1 MQGKRAVIIGGS
13 VGGLFAANFLIKHGW
28 TVDILEQAQQNLASR
43 GTGIARHDE
52 LEEIFKA
59 LGISP
64 DDTVGVDVN
73 GRTAFDRT
81 GAIISH
87 FDLTQRL
94 GAWNRVFQPLYD
106 AFPTAHYHN
115 GARMERLETSGDVT
129 TVITSAGRRFEADV
143 VIGADGFRSAVRKIV
158 APEIDPAYSGYVA
171 WRGVSREASLSEAF
185 RTNVFHHY
193 AFLFMRSSLLIGYP
207 MAGED
212 GSIEPGG
219 RRYNYL
225 WYYPAPGQELTDI
238 LTDADGKVHD
248 YGIPPPLM
256 RPGHVEAVKENA
268 RRDMPA
274 SFHDAINLAETTI
287 VQPIYDVL
295 SQRITFGKVAL
306 IGDAAF
312 VARPHVGVGVLKAGQ
327 DAVSLATALAECET
341 IPEAMARYE
350 AERLRPGQRAVW
362 HGRDLGSFIERG
374 LDRPEDDPNYNL
386 PPERA
391 IRISGRP
398 VEHIFEQGL

>member
-1 MQGKRAVIIGGS
+1 MNGKRAVIVGGS
-13 VGGLFAANFLIKHGW
+13 VGGLFAGNFLVKHGW
-28 TVDILEQAQQNLASR
+28 TVDILEQAQANLASR

-52 LEEIFKA
+52 LEVIFKE
-59 LGISP
+59 LGIPP
-64 DDTVGVDVN
+64 DDSVGVDVD

-81 GAIISH
+81 GKIISH

-106 AFPTAHYHN
+106 AFPTARYHN
-115 GARMERLETSGDVT
+115 GARMERLETNGDISTVT
-129 TVITSAGRRFEADV
+129 TTDGRHFEADV
-143 VIGADGFRSAVRKIV
+143 VIGADGFRSSVRKVV

-171 WRGVSREASLSEAF
+171 WRGVSQEASLSAEF
-185 RTNVFHHY
+185 RASVFHHY

-212 GSIEPGG
+212 GSIEPGH

-256 RPGHVEAVKENA
+256 RPEHLGTVKANA
-268 RRDMPA
+268 MRDMPA
-274 SFHDAINLAETTI
+274 SFHDAINLAATTI

-295 SQRITFGKVAL
+295 SQRITFGNVAL

-327 DAVSLATALAECET
+327 DAVALAKALAECET
-341 IPEAMARYE
+341 VREAMARYE
-350 AERLRPGQRAVW
+350 DERLRPGQRAVW

-391 IRISGRP
+391 IKISGRP
-398 VEHIFEQGL
+398 VEHMFEQGL

>member
-1 MQGKRAVIIGGS
+1 MQGKRAVIVGGS
-13 VGGLFAANFLIKHGW
+13 VGGLFAGNFLVKHGW

-59 LGISP
+59 LDIPP

-81 GAIISH
+81 GEIISH

-106 AFPTAHYHN
+106 AFPKAHYHN
-115 GARMERLETSGDVT
+115 GAGMERLEIEGEGA

-143 VIGADGFRSAVRKIV
+143 VIGADGFRSAVRKVV

-171 WRGVSREASLSEAF
+171 WRGVSREASLSEEF
-185 RTNVFHHY
+185 RANVFHHY

-207 MAGED
+207 MAGAD

-256 RPGHVEAVKENA
+256 RPEHVETVKANA
-268 RRDMPA
+268 KRDMPA
-274 SFHDAINLAETTI
+274 SFHDAINRADTTI

-295 SQRITFGKVAL
+295 SQRITFGNVAL
-306 IGDAAF
+306 LGDAAF

-341 IPEAMARYE
+341 IPQAMARYE

-391 IRISGRP
+391 IKISGRP
-398 VEHIFEQGL
+398 VEHMFEQGL

>member
-1 MQGKRAVIIGGS
+1 MNGKLAVIIGGS
-13 VGGLFAANFLIKHGW
+13 VGGLFAGNFLIKHGW
-28 TVDILEQAQQNLASR
+28 TVDIVEQAQANLASR

-52 LEEIFKA
+52 LEAIFKE
-59 LGISP
+59 LGIPP

-106 AFPTAHYHN
+106 AFPKARYHN
-115 GARMERLETSGDVT
+115 GARMEHLETNGDISTIT
-129 TVITSAGRRFEADV
+129 TTDGRKFEADV
-143 VIGADGFRSAVRKIV
+143 VIGADGFRSSVRKIV
-158 APEIDPAYSGYVA
+158 APEIDPSYSGYVA
-171 WRGVSREASLSEAF
+171 WRGVSQEANLSKEF
-185 RTNVFHHY
+185 RANVFHHY

-225 WYYPAPGQELTDI
+225 WYYPAPGQQLTDI
-238 LTDADGKVHD
+238 LTDTGGKVHD

-256 RPGHVEAVKENA
+256 QPEHVEAVRANA
-268 RRDMPA
+268 KRDMPA
-274 SFHDAINLAETTI
+274 SFHDAINMADTTI

-295 SQRITFGKVAL
+295 SQRITFGNVAL

-327 DAVSLATALAECET
+327 DAVALTKALAECET
-341 IPEAMARYE
+341 VPAAMARYE
-350 AERLRPGQRAVW
+350 NERLLAGQRSVW

-391 IRISGRP
+391 IKISGRP
-398 VEHIFEQGL
+398 VEHMFEQGL